1 MEGGLLDLR
10 RKIELISFLSPVP
23 DSFDLFTVP
32 IKGIWDTKSG
42 SVFLLTQLLWGVAM
56 TSSLNKGG
64 FQNDKE
70 CKK

>member
-42 SVFLLTQLLWGVAM
+42 SVFFTDTVVV
-56 TSSLNKGG
+56 GG
-64 FQNDKE
+64 SDDI
-70 CKK
+70 